1 MHIRMRNGEG
11 LSVEQIN
18 EFLKGSEGVS
28 FAGQDK
34 REVYGWVESLLGAQ
48 EFLRQDK
55 KRRGAIR
62 AYMEKVTGLGSAQVT
77 RLVRMFKETG
87 TVEVRDYQRQ
97 EFPRKYT
104 DRDVVL
110 LAEVD
115 RAHERLSGPN
125 QFPFRILGFHS
136 DNGSEYINHTV
147 ARLLDKLLIEFTK
160 SRACRSQDNA
170 LVESKNGAVIRK
182 HIGYG
187 HIAGL
192 HAEAL
197 RYSLTR
203 IYALR

>member
-1 MHIRMRNGEG
+1 VYHINAVDTVTQWQVVGCASRI
-11 LSVEQIN
+11 SEQH
-18 EFLKGSEGVS
+18 
-28 FAGQDK
+28 
-34 REVYGWVESLLGAQ
+34 LL
-48 EFLRQDK
+48 
-55 KRRGAIR
+55 
-62 AYMEKVTGLGSAQVT
+62 
-77 RLVRMFKETG
+77 
-87 TVEVRDYQRQ
+87 
-97 EFPRKYT
+97 P
-104 DRDVVL
+104 VL
-110 LAEVD
+110 EAML
-115 RAHERLSGPN
+115 H

-136 DNGSEYINHTV
+136 DNGSEFINHTV
-147 ARLLDKLLIEFTK
+147 AQLLEKLLIEFTK